1 MIGFLWSTLSLISC
15 SGTRITTLDHRISDT
30 AAPVPHNTMIL
41 PVLQGGE
48 IIRTEVPFTDIPASL
63 ASFSDIQYRAESFP
77 GRGNIKDLVER
88 ILRTQG
94 VPVEIAA
101 LVWVESD
108 FNVGCYSRVGAA
120 GPWQL
125 MPETAREMGLRID
138 DSVDERYSWVA
149 STRAAAK
156 YLLHLY
162 GMFDDWSLALAAY
175 NCGPG
180 RVLSG
185 LQQGGTTFGEIEL
198 PGETDAFVPR
208 FASAAEAYID
218 VELESGVLAVVWVPS
233 GFDLRLLGPE
243 TGVEIDSLMDLN
255 RSYLLERTPDDGQAW
270 EIIVPAESVNDVFNA
285 AWTIDPE
292 RYLVKEGDTWNG
304 IAWSTGVSPEV
315 LRGLNSAGSL
325 RPGVLIGL
333 PESQR
338 RPVNAGY
345 MDNPQFIRYTVRM
358 GDTMSEIAAGVGVS
372 SREVAAW
379 NNMSSDNI
387 IYPGDVLLLRRCDST
402 EAQDSPLLDNALPE
416 EKEIDIVSNGVRI
429 EHVIVE
435 GDTLWDIAIRYS
447 VSIEQIMYLNSLE
460 SSILSLGDVLLII
473 PE

>member
-1 MIGFLWSTLSLISC
+1 M
-15 SGTRITTLDHRISDT
+15 
-30 AAPVPHNTMIL
+30 VL

-48 IIRTEVPFTDIPASL
+48 SIRTEAPSTDIPASL
-63 ASFSDIQYRAESFP
+63 ASTSDIQYRAERFP
-77 GRGNIKDLVER
+77 GSGNIKDLVER

-101 LVWVESD
+101 LVWIESD

-125 MPETAREMGLRID
+125 MPETAREMGLQID

-156 YLLHLY
+156 YLLHLHD
-162 GMFDDWSLALAAY
+162 MFDDWSLALAAY

-185 LQQGGTTFGEIEL
+185 LQQGGTTFGEIDL

-243 TGVEIDSLMDLN
+243 TGVDIDSLMDTN
-255 RSYLLERTPDDGQAW
+255 RSYLLERTPDHGHAW
-270 EIIVPAESVNDVFNA
+270 EIIVPAELANDVFSA
-285 AWTIDPE
+285 AWAIDPE
-292 RYLVKEGDTWNG
+292 RYHVKEGDSWDG
-304 IAWSTGVSPEV
+304 IAWSTGVSSEV
-315 LRGLNSAGSL
+315 LRSMNPAGSL
-325 RPGVLIGL
+325 RPGAFIEL

-338 RPVNAGY
+338 RPINAGY
-345 MDNPQFIRYTVRM
+345 VENPQFIRYTVRM
-358 GDTMSEIAAGVGVS
+358 GDTMGEIAASVGVS
-372 SREVAAW
+372 SREVAVW
-379 NNMSSDNI
+379 NNISADKI
-387 IYPGDVLLLRRCDST
+387 IYPGDVLLLRRCDNSQV
-402 EAQDSPLLDNALPE
+402 QDSPSLDDALPVE
-416 EKEIDIVSNGVRI
+416 NEIYIVSSGVRI
-429 EHVIVE
+429 EHVVVE
-435 GDTLWDIAIRYS
+435 GDTLWDLAVRYG
-447 VSIEQIMYLNSLE
+447 VSIEQIMFLNSLE